1 MAATSIGSRVAG
13 STIELFSIAVRGRLP
28 GTAPEVDVSPW
39 VGNLASSTLPTITFA
54 SASAAALTSAA
65 LTGGGPSA
73 VTGPLDG
80 DGGLARKTAPL
91 PATAAS
97 CRSGAFGKGPLFSSA
112 IVDMDVVLGSLAVH
126 CRGAPEAVCP

>member
-1 MAATSIGSRVAG
+1 MAG

-28 GTAPEVDVSPW
+28 GTAPEVDISPW

-54 SASAAALTSAA
+54 SASAAASTTAA
-65 LTGGGPSA
+65 LTGGGTSA

-91 PATAAS
+91 PATAACCS
-97 CRSGAFGKGPLFSSA
+97 LCWQSGAFGKGPLFSSA
-112 IVDMDVVLGSLAVH
+112 IADMDVALGSLTVH